1 MDTSTRRQAACCQA
15 ESALGN
21 DPLARR
27 AVELGGSLVSTR
39 GAMGNVPGVCEC
51 GSGIHPCPTPTA
63 EGPGTR
69 PHQAAAA
76 SLLPALAQ
84 HHPRAVA
91 CPPGGAARLPGDEM
105 DLEPAARVL
114 GQNAWPRV
122 RPLWGRPA
130 TVQLSQA
137 YQLARIPPCQHGCAH
152 TNYGRQLQSRRVW
165 YRVRVLEG
173 TEGRDT
179 SMAPV
184 GAHSYQAST
193 QAQRHAHR
201 GGRRDAPSRAAA
213 R

>member
-1 MDTSTRRQAACCQA
+1 MTQRGRRVWWTHALLSAAVLFGCACVTRRF
-15 ESALGN
+15 N
-21 DPLARR
+21 F
-27 AVELGGSLVSTR
+27 
-39 GAMGNVPGVCEC
+39 
-51 GSGIHPCPTPTA
+51 
-63 EGPGTR
+63 
-69 PHQAAAA
+69 
-76 SLLPALAQ
+76 SLLERSGRHELAFAGIVPYIPD
-84 HHPRAVA
+84 HKRRHPRAVA
-91 CPPGGAARLPGDEM
+91 CPSEGAARLPGDEV
-105 DLEPAARVL
+105 DLQPAARVL

-122 RPLWGRPA
+122 RPLWDRPA

-137 YQLARIPPCQHGCAH
+137 YQLARMPPCQHGCAH
-152 TNYGRQLQSRRVW
+152 TNYGRQLQSRRAW
-165 YRVRVLEG
+165 HRVRVLEG